1 MNESENEPKDFIDEN
16 GFHPVAP
23 DNQNK
28 HIKILASRIKY
39 GDDFLGCAFRPW

>member
-1 MNESENEPKDFIDEN
+1 MNESENEPKNFMDEN
-16 GFHPVAP
+16 GFPIAP
-23 DNQNK
+23 GHQNK